1 MNIDEYK
8 GILVVGEVYDGKV
21 RPVTYQLISKARE
34 MASSLNTKLSAVLMG
49 NNISQYANDMIAYGA
64 DTAYIMEDKVL
75 ESYVSELYASV
86 LARFIESI
94 KPEIVL
100 IPATHTGREYG
111 PRIAAYLQTGMTADC
126 TDLQIRNGK
135 FIQIRPAYGGNIMGE
150 IITPNHR
157 PQIATVR
164 PNVFKVGNYDKQR
177 KGETVKV
184 KPDMSNINIRT
195 MIKDIVK
202 TTVTGTKKVDEARV
216 VVSGGRGIGSK
227 EGFSILQDLADLLG
241 GAVGASRVAV
251 ELGWMPKSAQVGQ
264 SGLTVAPDLYIAV
277 GISGTI
283 QHIVGMKDSK
293 IIIAINKDPNAP
305 IFNIADFGIVGDYRE
320 IIPIFIEELK
330 KELKK

>member
-1 MNIDEYK
+1 MNIDEYR

>member
-1 MNIDEYK
+1 MNLSDYK
-8 GILVVGEVYDGKV
+8 GILVVGEIYDNKV
-21 RPVTYQLISKARE
+21 RPVTYQLISKGRQLAND
-34 MASSLNTKLSAVLMG
+34 LNTKLYAILLG
-49 NNISQYANDMIAYGA
+49 NNISQFANDLIYYGA
-64 DTAYIMEDKVL
+64 DIAYIMEDKIL
-75 ESYVSELYASV
+75 ENYVAELYSAV
-86 LARFIESI
+86 LSKFIENL

-164 PNVFKVGNYDKQR
+164 PNVFKAENYDKNR
-177 KGETVKV
+177 KGEIVNV
-184 KPDMSNINIRT
+184 KPDLSKVNLRT
-195 MIKDIVK
+195 VIKEIVK
-202 TTVTGTKKVDEARV
+202 TTQTGTKKVDEARV

-227 EGFSILQDLADLLG
+227 EGFAILQELADLLG

-293 IIIAINKDPNAP
+293 IIVAINKDPNAP

-320 IIPIFIEELK
+320 VIPIFIEELK